1 MRQQQDSGPQLEIDE
16 PFELS
21 ETDLEEFRP
30 VTVLPPRLNTPGGSQ
45 ELVDPAWLEE
55 PTLVM
60 PAEQVQELLRE
71 MCPHRTKT
79 LPSMVA
85 VVVPAAYPSQRPQL
99 LVELVPGDPE

>member
-1 MRQQQDSGPQLEIDE
+1 MLELDH

-21 ETDLEEFRP
+21 ESDLEEIRP
-30 VTVLPPRLNTPGGSQ
+30 ATLVPPKLNTPGGRE

-60 PAEQVQELLRE
+60 SPEQTEELRKQC
-71 MCPHRTKT
+71 CPHRSKT

-99 LVELVPGDPE
+99 LVELVPGEAE